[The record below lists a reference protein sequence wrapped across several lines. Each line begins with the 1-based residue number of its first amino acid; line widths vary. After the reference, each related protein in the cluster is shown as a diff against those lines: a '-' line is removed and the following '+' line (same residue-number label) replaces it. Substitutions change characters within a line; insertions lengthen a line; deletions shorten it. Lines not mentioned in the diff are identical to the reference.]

1 MLPIEIRER
10 LESISAITIHR
21 LQFTL
26 KVARKKNKSKNPA
39 IPCITGLLL
48 WSHMGSNHGPPDYES
63 GTLTS

>member
-26 KVARKKNKSKNPA
+26 KVARKKINQK
-39 IPCITGLLL
+39 TQQYLVLLGF
-48 WSHMGSNHGPPDYES
+48 SSGPTWARTMDPLIMS
-63 GTLTS
+63 QVL

>member
-26 KVARKKNKSKNPA
+26 KVARKKNKLKKPSNTLYYWAFNVVPH
-39 IPCITGLLL
+39 GLEP
-48 WSHMGSNHGPPDYES
+48 WTP
-63 GTLTS
+63 